1 MKKKFQYYGVLGML
15 ALSLGACTK
24 LSERNINPDAAG
36 TPVNSALLTSIESQ
50 LAAGLTSDATLASTQ
65 YFAQYFSQ
73 VQYPDNQLYA
83 QSNVSWSGFYAG
95 RLYDLQNIINN
106 ATAKP
111 NPASQDGNTVN
122 QIQIARILKV
132 YWYSL
137 ATDRYGDIP
146 YSQALKQNTTA
157 AYDKQ
162 KDIYTDF
169 FKELK
174 GAVSSFQS
182 SGNAITGDIV
192 YNGSLTKWKKFA
204 NSLRLMLAMRLS
216 KVDPA
221 TGKAEFTAALNDPA
235 GYITSNADNF
245 GVKYPGGTFI
255 NPFYGLTGASILAIS
270 GTVTDKLNAYH
281 DPRVFAYGQANA
293 SGNVKGVPYGLNR
306 AHNQTFLVANPDYS
320 TIFAPAWKTADAP
333 VYLITASYI
342 DLLRAEAAITYSTG
356 ENAFDLTKKGVADSW
371 AQWNVTGNVDTY
383 LATIGITAVST
394 PVAKVQEQTWIALYG
409 VGQQGW
415 SEWRRTGI
423 PALTPAPDAVNPG
436 GKIPRRFGYPTTEP
450 NLNGAAYK
458 AAIAAFPYG
467 GSDVVDTRV
476 WWDKP

>member
-1 MKKKFQYYGVLGML
+1 MKKKFQYYSVIAVLG
-15 ALSLGACTK
+15 LGLGSCTK
-24 LSERNINPDAAG
+24 LSQRNINPDAAS
-36 TPVNSALLTSIESQ
+36 TPVTSALLTSVESNT
-50 LAAGLTSDATLASTQ
+50 AVGLTSDATIASSQ

-95 RLYDLQNIINN
+95 RLYDLQNIINVC
-106 ATAKP
+106 TAKP
-111 NPASQDGNTVN
+111 DPAALAGNTVN

-162 KDIYTDF
+162 QAIYADF

-174 GAVSSFQS
+174 DAIASFQA
-182 SGNAITGDIV
+182 SGNAIQGDIV
-192 YNGSLTKWKKFA
+192 YAGNLTKWKKFA
-204 NSLRLMLAMRLS
+204 NSLRMMLAMRLS

-221 TGKAEFTAALNDPA
+221 TGKTEFTAALNDPN
-235 GYITSNADNF
+235 GYITANADNF
-245 GVKYPGGTFI
+245 GVLYPGDTFI
-255 NPFYGLTGASILAIS
+255 NPFNGLTGASILAIS
-270 GTVTDKLNAYH
+270 ATVADKLNGYS

-293 SGNVKGVPYGLNR
+293 SNKVKGVPYGLNR

-320 TIFAPAWKTADAP
+320 TIFAPAWKTKNAP
-333 VYLITASYI
+333 VYVITASYI
-342 DLLRAEAAITYSTG
+342 DLLRAEASITYGTG
-356 ENAFDLTKKGVADSW
+356 ENSFTLISKGITDSW
-371 AQWNVTGNVDTY
+371 AQWNVTGDITAY
-383 LATIGITAVST
+383 LAAIGVSSASV
-394 PVAKVQEQTWIALYG
+394 PVAKIQEQTWITLYG

-423 PALTPAPDAVNPG
+423 PVLTPAPDAVNPG

-450 NLNGAAYK
+450 NLNGPNYTAAV
-458 AAIAAFPYG
+458 AAFPYG
-467 GSDVVDTRV
+467 GGDVVDTRV